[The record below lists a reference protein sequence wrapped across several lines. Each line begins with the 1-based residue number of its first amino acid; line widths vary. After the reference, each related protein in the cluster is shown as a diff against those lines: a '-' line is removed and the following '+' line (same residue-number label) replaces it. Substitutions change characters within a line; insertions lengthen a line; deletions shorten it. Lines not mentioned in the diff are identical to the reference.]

1 MVIGMTGSATSA
13 NRQLYL
19 VAGNTASLEIKEGE
33 EEPHMPEGIEYE
45 KKFVPEHPYCTNW
58 PMTKK
63 KIEQMEL
70 NFEDDQVVRKIWNI
84 RN

>member
-1 MVIGMTGSATSA
+1 MPVKGRVVEDRNGRLMI
-13 NRQLYL
+13 
-19 VAGNTASLEIKEGE
+19 EIKEGE

-63 KIEQMEL
+63 IIEQMEF
-70 NFEDDQVVRKIWNI
+70 NFEEDQVAPI
-84 RN
+84 